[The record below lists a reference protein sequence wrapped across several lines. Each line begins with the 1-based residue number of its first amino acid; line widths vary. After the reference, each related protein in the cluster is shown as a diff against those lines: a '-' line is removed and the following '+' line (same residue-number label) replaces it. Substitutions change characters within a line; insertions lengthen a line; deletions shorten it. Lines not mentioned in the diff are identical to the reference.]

1 MKGSELKEILRREG
15 VVFIHLAE
23 ELGVSQQN
31 LSAAFTRDD
40 VKSGLL
46 EKIAKILNKPI
57 GYLYGECEAGASA
70 QAGANAQASPDSAAI
85 LELLKIKDEQL
96 LVSMQQTSK
105 AQEQMDRVLDVLT
118 RQTPPQ
124 PVTLPVVSTVS
135 TEQMGVAVPRSGKR
149 RPLTSALRT
158 AKLASKT
165 GTVSLPSLTPKK
177 DL

>member
-1 MKGSELKEILRREG
+1 MKGSELKEILRKEG

-70 QAGANAQASPDSAAI
+70 QAGANAQASTDSAAI

-118 RQTPPQ
+118 SQTPRPSVSV
-124 PVTLPVVSTVS
+124 PVATVS
-135 TEQMGVAVPRSGKR
+135 LDQGGVVLPRSGKR
-149 RPLTSALRT
+149 KPLTSSLRA

-165 GTVSLPSLTPKK
+165 ATMSLPLSGPKK

>member
-1 MKGSELKEILRREG
+1 MKGSELKEILRKEG

-70 QAGANAQASPDSAAI
+70 QAGANAQASTDSAAI

-118 RQTPPQ
+118 SQTPRPSVSV
-124 PVTLPVVSTVS
+124 PVATVS
-135 TEQMGVAVPRSGKR
+135 LDQGGVVLPRSGKR
-149 RPLTSALRT
+149 KPLTSSLRA

-165 GTVSLPSLTPKK
+165 ATVSLPLSGPKK